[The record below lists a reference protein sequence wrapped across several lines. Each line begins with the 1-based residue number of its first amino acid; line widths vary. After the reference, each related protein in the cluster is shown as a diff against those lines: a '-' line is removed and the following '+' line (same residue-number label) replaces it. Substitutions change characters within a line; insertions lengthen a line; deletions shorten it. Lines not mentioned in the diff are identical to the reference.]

1 MQPNSQFV
9 SQSGNPACP
18 SKVIKGQYYME
29 VERKKKTIYEKS
41 FEKISYSLLTHI
53 SILL

>member
-9 SQSGNPACP
+9 SQPGNPACP

-29 VERKKKTIYEKS
+29 VKRKKKTIYEKS
-41 FEKISYSLLTHI
+41 FEKISYSLLIHI